1 MEHNFDSTLY
11 DDPRDLK
18 IAADKILQDQDFDLE
33 VSMWLF
39 GSIGR
44 MIFDVNTYDNFSYAF
59 ILNGVGGT
67 GKSQLLNQVLT
78 FYDES
83 FNGRILSSG
92 RAAFSLEHLY
102 QSLVTVCGE
111 VVEHNFDGRQDF
123 TRPKISTP
131 KCRCFV
137 FFEFEIISFK
147 FFVKNF
153 PKFKIIENLFYFF
166 PIEEI
171 LFSKWSILRLRFN
184 VKTTFEERILFNVAN
199 IV

>member
-147 FFVKNF
+147 LFCK
-153 PKFKIIENLFYFF
+153 KFSQIQNHWEF
-166 PIEEI
+166 I
-171 LFSKWSILRLRFN
+171 LFFSDRRNFICQNGPLWLQCNDF
-184 VKTTFEERILFNVAN
+184 T
-199 IV
+199 

>member
-1 MEHNFDSTLY
+1 MACLPILEKQGLQASFMENSFDSTFY

-18 IAADKILQDQDFDLE
+18 IAADKSVQDKDFDLE

-92 RAAFSLEHLY
+92 RAAFKSRTLI
-102 QSLVTVCGE
+102 
-111 VVEHNFDGRQDF
+111 
-123 TRPKISTP
+123 PISGDCMRRSSGT
-131 KCRCFV
+131 
-137 FFEFEIISFK
+137 
-147 FFVKNF
+147 
-153 PKFKIIENLFYFF
+153 
-166 PIEEI
+166 
-171 LFSKWSILRLRFN
+171 
-184 VKTTFEERILFNVAN
+184 
-199 IV
+199 